1 MRSLHPALLALVLD
15 LETVLLEF
23 LLDRLELWA
32 VHALPPDRRHAA
44 VGRARC
50 PPPEWRFSKA
60 PSRASVPSLLPFK
73 YGSNAMRAT
82 PRPPALAWAIMT
94 IDICQHGHMLAEIDS
109 VIMDQGETLSLPLHG
124 STEMIGA
131 LSPCNDILWIYV
143 SHCVNAQVNP
153 SVGAFTAVCACFY
166 YTSARRASKK
176 QCGCGRKSSISS
188 LLLEGDNREG
198 RGRSGRAAPHP
209 LPSKTLARTEEGGA

>member
-1 MRSLHPALLALVLD
+1 MGFVPTVVYADSLTCDEVVRSLHPALLALVLD

-94 IDICQHGHMLAEIDS
+94 IDICQHSKHGHMLAEIDS
-109 VIMDQGETLSLPLHG
+109 G

-131 LSPCNDILWIYV
+131 RALSL
-143 SHCVNAQVNP
+143 
-153 SVGAFTAVCACFY
+153 
-166 YTSARRASKK
+166 
-176 QCGCGRKSSISS
+176 
-188 LLLEGDNREG
+188 
-198 RGRSGRAAPHP
+198 
-209 LPSKTLARTEEGGA
+209 